1 MYKSIIVNGKI
12 NNKAIDYRSSP
23 TYNLSVI
30 SHPKNI
36 LKIMIEDK
44 EFRFLK
50 ACRGELTD
58 VTPIWFMRQAGRY
71 MKAYRDLKEKYSFLE
86 LCKNPE
92 LATEVTLQ
100 PLDVLRVDAAIIF
113 ADILLPLEPMGTG
126 LEFTAGD
133 GPVIPRPVK
142 NQKDIEKLRPVNAEE
157 DLGFVGDAIRQV
169 RKEISGKMPLIGF
182 AGAPFTLC
190 SYMIEGGKSR
200 DFTTTKLMMFETPEL
215 WNLLMDKVCTM
226 LVDYLKMQVKAGA
239 QALQIFD
246 SWVGCMSPQD
256 YEKYIMPH
264 TRRII
269 SKLKETGVP
278 IINFTTGTSTLLDS
292 VAKAGGDVISFDW
305 RINID
310 DAWNKIGHDRSIQ
323 GNLDPTLLFAPIPII
338 RERVHDI
345 MKRVNGRSG
354 HIFNLGH
361 GILQHTPVDH
371 VKAVVDMVHEY
382 QHE

>member
-1 MYKSIIVNGKI
+1 MEEN
-12 NNKAIDYRSSP
+12 
-23 TYNLSVI
+23 
-30 SHPKNI
+30 
-36 LKIMIEDK
+36 K

-50 ACRGELTD
+50 ACRGAETD
-58 VTPIWFMRQAGRY
+58 VTPVWFMRQAGRY

-86 LCKNPE
+86 MCKNSD

-100 PLDVLRVDAAIIF
+100 PLDVLGVDAAIIF

-133 GPVIPRPVK
+133 GPVIPRPIK
-142 NQKDIEKLRPVNAEE
+142 NQKDVEKLSLINAEE
-157 DLGFVGDAIRQV
+157 DLGFVGDAIRKV
-169 RKEISGKMPLIGF
+169 RGEIAEKMPLIGF
-182 AGAPFTLC
+182 SGAPFTLC

-200 DFTTTKLMMFETPEL
+200 DFTSTKLMMFEAPEM
-215 WNLLMDKVCTM
+215 WNLLMDKVCTV

-246 SWVGCMSPQD
+246 SWVGCMGPQD
-256 YEKYIMPH
+256 YEKYVMPH
-264 TRRII
+264 TRRVI
-269 SKLKETGVP
+269 SGLQEMGVP
-278 IINFTTGTSTLLDS
+278 IINFSTGTSTLLDT

-305 RINID
+305 RITID
-310 DAWNKIGHDRSIQ
+310 DAWKKIGYDRSIQ
-323 GNLDPTLLFAPIPII
+323 GNLDPTLLFAPISVI
-338 RERVHDI
+338 RDRVLEI
-345 MKRVNGRSG
+345 MRRVGDRPG

-371 VKAVVDMVHEY
+371 VKAIVDMVHEY